1 MAEPIKQKTAA
12 PAERG
17 VRFILRA
24 LQYRNYRLYF
34 AGQGISLIGTWM
46 QQVAMGWLVYRLT
59 NSPFLLGTTAFFS
72 QIPHLFLGPFAGV
85 LIDRF
90 NKHRML
96 IITQILSTGQ
106 AVILS
111 FLVLS
116 GSIRVGHII
125 PLVFYLGLVN
135 AVDMPLRQSFV
146 IYLVEKKDLNNAIA
160 LNSAMFNSARLIGPS
175 IAGILIA
182 VVGEGWCFL
191 INAISFLAVIFALL
205 AMRLPPPARSPR
217 TKQFLRGLREGITYA
232 LEHHSI
238 RAILLL
244 VIGTA
249 LSGLTY
255 PVLMPIFARDILHG
269 GPRGLGLIL
278 AGIGSGALIG
288 AYLLASRSNAANLFD
303 NIPRASVFLGSGL
316 IAFAFSRQLII
327 SLALSLFIGFGM
339 MMQMVSCNTVLQTI
353 VEDNKRGRV
362 MSLYT
367 TAFMGFTP
375 LGSLMIGALAQQ
387 IGASWA
393 MMLCGLIILGIAFLF
408 YRSLPLLSREVDFL
422 YQRSFRPTDASLIV
436 EKSEEV

>member
-1 MAEPIKQKTAA
+1 M
-12 PAERG
+12 
-17 VRFILRA
+17 
-24 LQYRNYRLYF
+24 
-34 AGQGISLIGTWM
+34 IGTWM

-59 NSPFLLGTTAFFS
+59 NSAFLLGITAFFS
-72 QIPHLFLGPFAGV
+72 QVPHLFIGPFAGV
-85 LIDRF
+85 FIDRF

-96 IITQILSTGQ
+96 IITQILSTCQ

-116 GSIRVGHII
+116 GTIRVGHII

-135 AVDMPLRQSFV
+135 AVDMPLRQSF
-146 IYLVEKKDLNNAIA
+146 IISLVEKKDLNNAIA

-182 VVGEGWCFL
+182 VLGEGMCFL
-191 INAISFLAVIFALL
+191 FNAVSFLAVIFALF

-217 TKQFLRGLREGITYA
+217 PKQFMHGLREGIKYA
-232 LEHHSI
+232 LEHRSI

-255 PVLMPIFARDILHG
+255 PVLMPIFARDILHS

-278 AGIGSGALIG
+278 AGIGSGALVG
-288 AYLLASRSNAANLFD
+288 AYRLAARPNAANLFD
-303 NIPRASVFLGSGL
+303 NIPRASFFLGSGL
-316 IAFAFSRQLII
+316 IAFALSRHILI
-327 SLALSLFIGFGM
+327 SLGLSLFIGFGM
-339 MMQMVSCNTVLQTI
+339 MTQMVSCNTVLQTI
-353 VEDNKRGRV
+353 IEDNKRGRV

-393 MMLCGLIILGIAFLF
+393 MIFCGLIILVIAFLF
-408 YRSLPLLSREVDFL
+408 YKSLPLLSQEVDFL
-422 YQRSFRPTDASLIV
+422 YQRSFKPSGTSLIV
-436 EKSEEV
+436 EKSEEI